1 MANIEEQVKAIITE
15 KLGVSEEQVTNEAT
29 FTQDLGAD
37 SLETVE
43 LMLDLENE
51 FEVSI
56 PDDVSDK
63 IQTVGDAIA
72 FIEKA
77 VAEKDA

>member
-1 MANIEEQVKAIITE
+1 MANIDERVKAIIAE

-43 LMLDLENE
+43 LMLDLEKE

-63 IQTVGDAIA
+63 IQTVGQAIE

-77 VAEKDA
+77 VEEKA

>member
-1 MANIEEQVKAIITE
+1 MANIDERVKAIIAE

-43 LMLDLENE
+43 LMLDLEKE
-51 FEVSI
+51 FDVSI

-63 IQTVGDAIA
+63 IQTVGQAVE

-77 VAEKDA
+77 IEEKA